1 MASVISDIL
10 SKYYKNFLAAG
21 TGDCFFLTVDDQS
34 AFTTCADSFCQENN
48 FKHVVKLQLTSEDT
62 IAPLNMVSSI
72 FMALA
77 REIDP
82 NHPENVISN
91 LALLNPDRKP
101 IVDFITT
108 GRSED
113 LTFPLPDDITY
124 YGQLYTRVFGEFLN
138 ELTKGNEPFLIF
150 IANFQYATQAILQFF
165 SSFAHQKKHSGR
177 FLIFCSFAP
186 VERGQHTD
194 VDDCWAKWMWD
205 MECRGKIVH
214 VRNRLNRTTKIHWPT
229 PSGEYPGNGINER
242 LDLAQHLINL
252 LCFREAHGILSAMYS
267 KSFQSMSLQFK
278 IRLTLLLGR
287 TQLFSGMHE
296 DALVTFDRLNDL
308 GQSHNDE
315 RTLCLSNLEL
325 AYTNIFRGDFKSAN
339 RYITYSLKFAQNF
352 ASENIALRT
361 RFCEFFICDCA
372 AVAFPFHRIKM
383 LIDDLRVAGMLR
395 EMVYVMARTYSQEP
409 FNQGIL
415 TNKMCISYVDD
426 AIEIA
431 QKENL
436 PLEEA
441 AAHHA
446 RGVISV
452 KLGEIGEAITYF
464 QMSDK
469 IRSRL
474 NIPSELAKIKN
485 GIGYLF
491 LLKEDF
497 TNALKYFVDAMRTVI
512 NLSDVSEISSTLYN
526 LAWGYFLIGEN
537 EGTLKVLNT
546 LWEILKIKDTK
557 YFPFKNIHDVF
568 LLQGYA
574 YFCQGHIVH
583 AARAVQNSLNLDID
597 VSDQGSFMRP
607 LLQAMIAQVHH
618 EHNRSYEF
626 INEARLAWSKN
637 QSQLSPLHEM
647 LFYSCLIYIYR
658 GWGDYQLAYTALKR
672 GVWLCKK
679 NDYKLHGYKKLR
691 MSWNRRAVLL
701 DINVEIPYSELK
713 QILYMIQQEQTMADL
728 WKQVCGMKLCS
739 ILQKLTST
747 CDDLSYISSETL
759 RLLCMHYNVQGG
771 FVYLVTGKRSKN
783 EMIASYSQLKNFI
796 FSYEK
801 FEKFIKTHGH
811 SEQNIYS
818 KVEIGNN
825 TLFSSVILLPLKDA
839 GQIIGHIVLT
849 TYIGDFVTD
858 AEEMETFKFIANQL
872 ASKIVNL
879 RQREQLVI
887 LSTRDQLTGLKNRQY
902 FTQALKGIKKEKN
915 CCLAF
920 IDLDNFKHYN
930 DTFGHE
936 VGDKLLIWFSEILNR
951 IESDRCQVCRWG
963 GDEFVVLFTDT
974 CHEDALGDMV
984 RIKEEL
990 RDKNGFVYELQR
1002 FLRRQITLDPS
1013 NYLDFSAGLCY
1024 AENATDSIDDE
1035 TMLQIADSTLYEVK
1049 RSGKAQIV
1057 SAKYRIDGGNARV

>member
-1 MASVISDIL
+1 LASVISDIL
-10 SKYYKNFLAAG
+10 SKYYKNFVAAG
-21 TGDCFFLTVDDQS
+21 SGDCYFLTVDDQS
-34 AFTTCADSFCQENN
+34 AFTNCADSFCSENN
-48 FKHVVKLQLTSEDT
+48 FAHVVRLQLTPDDSKD
-62 IAPLNMVSSI
+62 PLNMISTM

-77 REIDP
+77 REVNP
-82 NHPENVISN
+82 NHPEVVISN
-91 LALLNPDRKP
+91 LALMNPDRKP
-101 IVDFITT
+101 IVDFIIT
-108 GRSED
+108 GKSPD
-113 LTFPLPDDITY
+113 LEFPLPDDLTY
-124 YGQLYTRVFGEFLN
+124 LGQLYTRIFTEFFN
-138 ELTKGNEPFLIF
+138 ELTKGSEPFLIF
-150 IANFQYATQAILQFF
+150 VANFQYATQAILQFF
-165 SSFAHQKKHSGR
+165 TSFAHQKKHSGH
-177 FLIFCSFAP
+177 FLIFCSFVT

-214 VRNRLNRTTKIHWPT
+214 VRNRLNRTTKIHWPS
-229 PSGEYPGNGINER
+229 PSGEYPGLGINER

-252 LCFREAHGILSAMYS
+252 LCFREANEVLTTLYS
-267 KSFQSMSLQFK
+267 KSYQTMSPQLK
-278 IRLTLLLGR
+278 IRLVILLGR

-315 RTLCLSNLEL
+315 NTLCLSNLEL

-339 RYITYSLKFAQNF
+339 RYITYSLKYAQNI
-352 ASENIALRT
+352 ATGPLALRT
-361 RFCEFFICDCA
+361 RFCEFFICDAA

-383 LIDDLRVAGMLR
+383 LIDDLKVEGMFR

-409 FNQGIL
+409 FNQHIL
-415 TNKMCISYVDD
+415 TNEMCISYVDD

-431 QKENL
+431 QKKNL

-452 KLGEIGEAITYF
+452 KMGSIDEAITYF
-464 QMSDK
+464 QMSER

-497 TNALKYFVDAMRTVI
+497 SNALAYFIDAMRTVI
-512 NLSDVSEISSTLYN
+512 NLNDVSEISSTLYN

-537 EGTLKVLNT
+537 EGTLKVLTT

-574 YFCQGHIVH
+574 YFCQGHYVH

-607 LLQAMIAQVHH
+607 LLQAMLCQVYR
-618 EHNRSYEF
+618 ERNRSYEL

-647 LFYSCLIYIYR
+647 LFFSCMVFIYR
-658 GWGDYQLAYTALKR
+658 GWGDDQLAYNSLKH
-672 GVWLCKK
+672 GSKLCKRYNYMK
-679 NDYKLHGYKKLR
+679 YGMDKLR
-691 MSWNRRAVLL
+691 MSWNRRSVEL
-701 DINVEIPYSELK
+701 DIRPEIPYSELK

-739 ILQKLTST
+739 ILQKITSSS
-747 CDDLSYISSETL
+747 DDLPYISSETL

-771 FVYLVTGKRSKN
+771 FVYLVKGKRSKN

-801 FEKFIKTHGH
+801 FEKFIKTHCH

-825 TLFSSVILLPLKDA
+825 TLFSTVILLPLKDA
-839 GQIIGHIVLT
+839 GSLIGHIVLT

-879 RQREQLVI
+879 RQREQLVV

-902 FTQALKGIKKEKN
+902 FVQALKGIRKERS

-936 VGDKLLIWFSEILNR
+936 VGDKLLIWYSEILSTL
-951 IESDRCQVCRWG
+951 ESDRCQVCRWG

-974 CHEDALGDMV
+974 GHEEALGAMIRVKDD
-984 RIKEEL
+984 L
-990 RDKNGFVYELQR
+990 RDKNGFIYELQK

-1024 AENATDSIDDE
+1024 AENIAGGIDDE
-1035 TMLQIADSTLYEVK
+1035 IMLQIADSTLYDVK

-1057 SAKYRIDGGNARV
+1057 SAKYKNFKER